1 MAFLVVTI
9 TTENAIFLFGKSARQ
24 FTRLSHK
31 SNDDK
36 FHLRFVTPK
45 SPEGDFKL
53 LSSLKSLSEH
63 L

>member
-36 FHLRFVTPK
+36 FVTPK
-45 SPEGDFKL
+45 SPEGDF
-53 LSSLKSLSEH
+53 S
-63 L
+63 